1 MTFLKI
7 PLPSFFCTN
16 STIKLIINKH
26 TKSRGKDK
34 EEENYLSK
42 KTPRAPPIPA
52 DTTETTGM
60 ANRRISAV

>member
-1 MTFLKI
+1 MEHDFSQNT
-7 PLPSFFCTN
+7 PSIFFCTN
-16 STIKLIINKH
+16 STIINKH